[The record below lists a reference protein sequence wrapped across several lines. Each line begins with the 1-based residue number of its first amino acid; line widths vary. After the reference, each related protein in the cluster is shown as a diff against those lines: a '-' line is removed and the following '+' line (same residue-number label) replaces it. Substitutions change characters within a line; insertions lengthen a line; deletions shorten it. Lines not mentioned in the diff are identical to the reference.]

1 MPFWFFGSEKKNPP
15 AEALLSSACISSWS
29 VLSDPGM
36 SVCSSWVAMVLGSK
50 RWKPHIRLKK
60 MSAGDTDDGKYN
72 LPMSSRWEVERN
84 ILIERK
90 HSTPRCLGFKGDS
103 LVDWAPDVLFA
114 SLGKL
119 VSILCLH
126 DGLQLPSGLI
136 S

>member
-1 MPFWFFGSEKKNPP
+1 MPSPTGLPSKRG
-15 AEALLSSACISSWS
+15 
-29 VLSDPGM
+29 PG
-36 SVCSSWVAMVLGSK
+36 LGSFS
-50 RWKPHIRLKK
+50 RADQGIGGVRHVAPPTWLKK
-60 MSAGDTDDGKYN
+60 MSSAGDTDDGKYQ
-72 LPMSSRWEVERN
+72 LPVSSRWEVERN

-103 LVDWAPDVLFA
+103 LIDWAPDVLFA

-126 DGLQLPSGLI
+126 NGLQLPSGLI